1 MSIAGFLKLVEGDD
15 DDDDDDHG
23 RLLPV
28 AKGLVNG
35 CTLDKEDLENNDD
48 FQVVDEEEGV
58 GVASGGTNATD
69 NVEDDNEDDGGNN
82 GEANEEDKEERR
94 DDDDNEAT
102 FGTSAKD
109 KEGDVSSCN
118 NKDDADDLGVDVET
132 PFM

>member
-35 CTLDKEDLENNDD
+35 CTLDKEDLENNDG
-48 FQVVDEEEGV
+48 FPVVDEEEGV

-69 NVEDDNEDDGGNN
+69 SVEDDNEDDGSNNDEANEEDKEERRNDDDNEDGGGNN
-82 GEANEEDKEERR
+82 GEANEEDK
-94 DDDDNEAT
+94 
-102 FGTSAKD
+102 
-109 KEGDVSSCN
+109 
-118 NKDDADDLGVDVET
+118 
-132 PFM
+132 